1 MKKNNIGPESKFTFP
16 VMKNDKNALILNAA
30 IKVFADKGY
39 QYATIAEIAKEA
51 GISKGLIHFYFESK
65 LDLILSVILSFL
77 EKVNKIN
84 DEKLGKISCPVAS
97 LKAVFETFQELLLSE
112 EDKLYWGKILNVG
125 LPDSSKIKS
134 AVLQAKKQAIDL
146 QNSKLFQS
154 IDRLILEGQN
164 DRKITTKLK
173 PEIIRQ
179 ILGGSSQFL
188 TTGMYL
194 QLSGKGG
201 LGYTKNDVKLAMHM
215 LIDSFVYKG

>member
-1 MKKNNIGPESKFTFP
+1 MKD
-16 VMKNDKNALILNAA
+16 DKSTKILNAA
-30 IKVFADKGY
+30 IKIFADKGY

-77 EKVNKIN
+77 EHVNMIN
-84 DEKLGKISCPVAS
+84 AKKLIDANSPVDS
-97 LKAVFETFQELLLSE
+97 LKAVFETFQELLLKDE
-112 EDKLYWGKILNVG
+112 ENLYWGKILNVG
-125 LPDSSKIKS
+125 LPEVDKIKS
-134 AVLQAKKQAIDL
+134 EVLRNKKIAIDN
-146 QNSKLFQS
+146 QNRELFNT
-154 IDRLILEGQN
+154 IDRLIIEGQKVSLLN
-164 DRKITTKLK
+164 ENLK

-201 LGYTKNDVKLAMHM
+201 LGYNKDDVKKAMNM
-215 LIDSFVYKG
+215 LIDSFTSVK

>member
-1 MKKNNIGPESKFTFP
+1 MKD
-16 VMKNDKNALILNAA
+16 DKSTKILNAA
-30 IKVFADKGY
+30 IKIFADKGY

-77 EKVNKIN
+77 EHVNMIN
-84 DEKLGKISCPVAS
+84 AKKLIDANSPVDS
-97 LKAVFETFQELLLSE
+97 LKAVFETFQELLLKDE
-112 EDKLYWGKILNVG
+112 ENLYWGKILNVG
-125 LPDSSKIKS
+125 LPEVDKIKS
-134 AVLQAKKQAIDL
+134 DVLRNKKIAIDN
-146 QNSKLFQS
+146 QNRELFNT
-154 IDRLILEGQN
+154 IDRLIIEGQKVSLLN
-164 DRKITTKLK
+164 ENLK

-201 LGYTKNDVKLAMHM
+201 LGYNKDDVKKAMNM
-215 LIDSFVYKG
+215 LIDSFTAVK

>member
-1 MKKNNIGPESKFTFP
+1 MRFGDLVKD
-16 VMKNDKNALILNAA
+16 DKSTQILNAA
-30 IKVFADKGY
+30 IKIFADKGY

-77 EKVNKIN
+77 EHVNMIN
-84 DEKLGKISCPVAS
+84 AKKLIDANSPVDS
-97 LKAVFETFQELLLSE
+97 LKAVFETFQELLLKDE
-112 EDKLYWGKILNVG
+112 ENLYWGKILNVG
-125 LPDSSKIKS
+125 LPEVEKIKS
-134 AVLQAKKQAIDL
+134 EVLRNKKIAIDN
-146 QNSKLFQS
+146 QNRELFNT
-154 IDRLILEGQN
+154 IDRLIIEGQKVSLLN
-164 DRKITTKLK
+164 ENLK

-201 LGYTKNDVKLAMHM
+201 LGYNKDDVKKAMNM
-215 LIDSFVYKG
+215 LIDSFTAVR

>member
-1 MKKNNIGPESKFTFP
+1 MRFGDLVKD
-16 VMKNDKNALILNAA
+16 DKSTKILNAA
-30 IKVFADKGY
+30 IKIFADKGY

-77 EKVNKIN
+77 EHVNIIN
-84 DEKLGKISCPVAS
+84 AKKLIDANSPVDS
-97 LKAVFETFQELLLSE
+97 LKAVFETFQELLLKDE
-112 EDKLYWGKILNVG
+112 ENLYWGKILNVG
-125 LPDSSKIKS
+125 LPEVDKIKS
-134 AVLQAKKQAIDL
+134 EVLRNKKIAIDN
-146 QNSKLFQS
+146 QNRELFNT
-154 IDRLILEGQN
+154 IDRLIIEGQKVSLLN
-164 DRKITTKLK
+164 ENLK

-201 LGYTKNDVKLAMHM
+201 LGYNKDDVKKAMNM
-215 LIDSFVYKG
+215 LIDSFTSFK

>member
-1 MKKNNIGPESKFTFP
+1 MRFGDLVKD
-16 VMKNDKNALILNAA
+16 DKSTKILNAA
-30 IKVFADKGY
+30 IKIFADKGY

-77 EKVNKIN
+77 EHVNMIN
-84 DEKLGKISCPVAS
+84 AKKLIDANSPVDS
-97 LKAVFETFQELLLSE
+97 LKAVFETFQELLLKDE
-112 EDKLYWGKILNVG
+112 ENLYWGKILNVG
-125 LPDSSKIKS
+125 LPEVDKIKS
-134 AVLQAKKQAIDL
+134 EVLRNKKIAIDN
-146 QNSKLFQS
+146 QNRELFNT
-154 IDRLILEGQN
+154 IDRLIIEGQKVSLLN
-164 DRKITTKLK
+164 ENLK

-201 LGYTKNDVKLAMHM
+201 LGYNKDDVKKAMNM
-215 LIDSFVYKG
+215 LIDSFTVVK

>member
-1 MKKNNIGPESKFTFP
+1 MRFGDLVKD
-16 VMKNDKNALILNAA
+16 DKSTKILNAA
-30 IKVFADKGY
+30 IKIFADKGY

-77 EKVNKIN
+77 EHVNMIN
-84 DEKLGKISCPVAS
+84 AKKLIDANSPVDS
-97 LKAVFETFQELLLSE
+97 LKAVFETFQELLLKDE
-112 EDKLYWGKILNVG
+112 ENLYWGKILNVG
-125 LPDSSKIKS
+125 LPEVDKIKS
-134 AVLQAKKQAIDL
+134 EVLRNKKIAIDN
-146 QNSKLFQS
+146 QNRELFNT
-154 IDRLILEGQN
+154 IDRLIIEGQKVSLLN
-164 DRKITTKLK
+164 ENLK

-201 LGYTKNDVKLAMHM
+201 LVYNKDDVKKAMNM
-215 LIDSFVYKG
+215 LIDSFIAVK

>member
-1 MKKNNIGPESKFTFP
+1 MKD
-16 VMKNDKNALILNAA
+16 DKSTKILNAA
-30 IKVFADKGY
+30 IKIFADKGY

-77 EKVNKIN
+77 EHVNMIN
-84 DEKLGKISCPVAS
+84 AKKLIDANSPVDS
-97 LKAVFETFQELLLSE
+97 LKAVFETFQELLLKDE
-112 EDKLYWGKILNVG
+112 ENLYWGKILNVG
-125 LPDSSKIKS
+125 LPEVDKIKS
-134 AVLQAKKQAIDL
+134 EVLRNKKIAIDN
-146 QNSKLFQS
+146 QNRELFNT
-154 IDRLILEGQN
+154 IDRLIIEGQKVSLLN
-164 DRKITTKLK
+164 ENLK

-201 LGYTKNDVKLAMHM
+201 LGYNKDDVKKAMNM
-215 LIDSFVYKG
+215 LIDSFKAVK

>member
-1 MKKNNIGPESKFTFP
+1 MKD
-16 VMKNDKNALILNAA
+16 DKTTIILNAA
-30 IKVFADKGY
+30 IKVFAKKGY

-77 EKVNKIN
+77 EHVNMIN
-84 DEKLGKISCPVAS
+84 AKKLIDANSPVDS
-97 LKAVFETFQELLLSE
+97 LKAVFETFQELLLKDE
-112 EDKLYWGKILNVG
+112 ENLYWGKILNVG
-125 LPDSSKIKS
+125 LPEVDKIKS
-134 AVLQAKKQAIDL
+134 EVLRNKKIAIDN
-146 QNSKLFQS
+146 QNRELFNT
-154 IDRLILEGQN
+154 IDRLIIEGQKVSLLN
-164 DRKITTKLK
+164 ENLK

-201 LGYTKNDVKLAMHM
+201 LGYNKDDVKKAMNM
-215 LIDSFVYKG
+215 LIDSFTAVK